1 MTGGAKSLLVKM
13 ASEYDNSN
21 RKAFDSIFYLDY
33 PDKVLIELEDNGYI
47 IRENNIAATIK
58 LTKSGYEAAKK

>member
-21 RKAFDSIFYLDY
+21 RKTFNSIFYLDY
-33 PDKVLIELEDNGYI
+33 PDNVLIELEDNGYI

-58 LTKSGYEAAKK
+58 LTQAGYEAAKK